1 MFLLL
6 KRSLNPSLY
15 YLRSYVTS
23 AGDEFSVQRAEEFE
37 RSLWCTSATAMAA
50 SNVEGGVE
58 VEEEGEARKGYEI
71 YTVPRA
77 RMIHQSLLTTPIS
90 ALKCCFACVHVLRGN
105 SNKPSLHPQYP
116 DLIICNGPGTAVC
129 VVFMSLL
136 LKYFGIPG
144 VKGKMRTIYVE
155 SFARVR
161 TLSLSGRILWGCCDR
176 FVVQWE
182 GLKGGRAEYL
192 GVLV

>member
-15 YLRSYVTS
+15 ALRSYVIS
-23 AGDEFSVQRAEEFE
+23 AGDEFSAQRAEEFE
-37 RSLWCTSATAMAA
+37 RSLWCASATAMAA
-50 SNVEGGVE
+50 GGVGGGMK
-58 VEEEGEARKGYEI
+58 EEEAKQRYEI

-77 RMIHQSLLTTPIS
+77 RKIHQSLLTTPIN
-90 ALKCCFACVHVLRGN
+90 ALKCCIACIHVLRGN
-105 SNKPSLHPQYP
+105 NNKPLLYPQYP

-129 VVFMSLL
+129 VILMSLS
-136 LKYFGIPG
+136 LKYFGIRG
-144 VKGKMRTIYVE
+144 AKGKMRTIYVE

-161 TLSLSGRILWGCCDR
+161 TLSLSGKILRGCCDR

-182 GLKGGRAEYL
+182 RLKRGRAEYL
-192 GVLV
+192 GILV